1 MDLNLLV
8 AFDALYRTRSVTRA
22 AREQGVTQSAM
33 SHTLRRLRDE
43 LGDPLFVRGRGG
55 MVPTPVAD
63 ALAQP
68 VRAGLGI
75 LERAVDDPGAFDPAT
90 STRTFRL
97 MTPDMVEVLAIPA
110 LLEHVSTHAPGIHI
124 EIAAPTIG
132 RESEALASGSVDVA
146 LGVPRELTPDIRVRR
161 LYTETFAC
169 LVRVDHPAVDDTLDM
184 STYASLP
191 HALISPGG
199 SGPGPADRAL
209 AAHGLTRRIAL
220 RTPNFL
226 VAPWLVARSDLIVTA
241 PRRLCERMV
250 QTFPLRLVECPIELP
265 SFDMQMAWHPR
276 MHADA
281 GHRWLRERLVTLT
294 RPG

>member
-1 MDLNLLV
+1 MDLNLLI

-55 MVPTPVAD
+55 MLPTPVAD

-97 MTPDMVEVLAIPA
+97 MTADLVEVLTVPA
-110 LLEHVSTHAPGIHI
+110 LLEYLSAHAPHVRL
-124 EIAAPTIG
+124 EIAPPGVG
-132 RESEALASGSVDVA
+132 RESELLASGTVDVA
-146 LGVPRELTPDIRVRR
+146 LGVPRELAPDVLVRR

-169 LVRVDHPAVDDTLDM
+169 LVHRDHPDVTDALDLD
-184 STYASLP
+184 TYASLP
-191 HALISPGG
+191 HAFISPGG
-199 SGPGPADRAL
+199 SGPGVVDHAL
-209 AAHGLTRRIAL
+209 AARGMERHIAL

-226 VAPWLVARSDLIVTA
+226 VAPWVVSRSNLIVTA
-241 PRRLCERMV
+241 PRRLCEHMV
-250 QTFPLRLVECPIELP
+250 QAFPLRLVECPVELP
-265 SFDMQMAWHPR
+265 SFDMLMAWHPR

-281 GHRWLRERLVTLT
+281 GHRWLRERLVALT
-294 RPG
+294 QAM